1 MNDTNLGGHMGVAL
15 IAAER
20 TRQIEKLGWTGE
32 HDDEHDKAELAEMA
46 ECYLLE
52 AAEQAGA
59 RIVGTSA
66 FPLWPFRDGWKPSDD
81 PVRNLIK
88 AGALIAAEIDRVV
101 RLKAAEAKEGAR
113 LPSIPNTT
121 EPTAMSVTIK
131 DQIEYVRRV
140 IALKA
145 ESVAFHNSEFRRIK
159 DEISRQQAILHCFE
173 LSTLRAILESLE
185 VVEAVNELRENEGAT
200 VTIPSENPEP
210 ETPET
215 AKKGN

>member
-1 MNDTNLGGHMGVAL
+1 MGVAL

-32 HDDEHDKAELAEMA
+32 HDDKHDKAELAEMA

-101 RLKAAEAKEGAR
+101 RLKEKTPNLNLELKGGAK
-113 LPSIPNTT
+113 
-121 EPTAMSVTIK
+121 
-131 DQIEYVRRV
+131 
-140 IALKA
+140 
-145 ESVAFHNSEFRRIK
+145 
-159 DEISRQQAILHCFE
+159 
-173 LSTLRAILESLE
+173 
-185 VVEAVNELRENEGAT
+185 
-200 VTIPSENPEP
+200 
-210 ETPET
+210 
-215 AKKGN
+215 